1 MDYVKIREEI
11 ETISYPFDKEAI
23 NEFNTIERQLPQMRL
38 FREAIKRIVN
48 GYLSVEDQHAI
59 ITKFPNL

>member
-1 MDYVKIREEI
+1 MDYVKIREAI